1 MARQDDR
8 LTAHLRWREL
18 ACSDGT
24 PYPARWTQRA
34 WRLAQVFEAIRAIW
48 DRPIRIGSAYRTA
61 EHNRA
66 IGGSVNSQHV
76 LGLALDLCP
85 PAGVPV
91 EAFWAEVRLRA
102 LHDPDPTWQ
111 EVGGLGRY
119 PAWGIHVD
127 LRPRVDGR
135 LAEWEG

>member
-8 LTAHLRWREL
+8 LTAHLRWSEL
-18 ACSDGT
+18 RCRDGT

-34 WRLAQVFEAIRAIW
+34 WRLAQVFEAIRTIW
-48 DRPIRIGSAYRTA
+48 DRPISLGSAYRT
-61 EHNRA
+61 RA
-66 IGGSVNSQHV
+66 YNASLPNSSPRSQH
-76 LGLALDLCP
+76 LQGLALDLYP

-91 EAFWAEVRLRA
+91 DAFWAEVRLRA
-102 LHDPDPTWQ
+102 LHDVDPAWR

-119 PAWGIHVD
+119 SWGIHVD